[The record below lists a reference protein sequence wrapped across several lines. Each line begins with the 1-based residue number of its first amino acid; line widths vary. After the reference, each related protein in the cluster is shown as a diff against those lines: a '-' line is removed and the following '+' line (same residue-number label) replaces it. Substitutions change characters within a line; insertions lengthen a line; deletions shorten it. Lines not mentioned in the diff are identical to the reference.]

1 MLLSSLNSIKSRCH
15 LLKTS
20 ERQGMARLQ
29 FACSY
34 TCYSWHE
41 SELPVITEYALAVPF
56 WYFCVGGVRRNRE
69 LALCCNHSFRKG
81 FSRWSCFLWTKHLG
95 SSELSKGG
103 NCWSYK
109 MALFTY
115 LCYWRSHL
123 MWPELYVRSNL
134 SSSEPQNPGTK
145 LDASEPFP
153 WFVHASFPW
162 CCSRGLAGFCLSSPG
177 WLQHKSG
184 NHNHAAYSLKNKHPN
199 LVLPEL
205 AGKCPSA

>member
-1 MLLSSLNSIKSRCH
+1 MENANCYEPLLIKLCLCLWCSYSLFHVVGGKLDLAELLEFKIKTRTNTVLLSSLNSIKSRCH

-95 SSELSKGG
+95 PSELSKGG
-103 NCWSYK
+103 NC
-109 MALFTY
+109 
-115 LCYWRSHL
+115 
-123 MWPELYVRSNL
+123 
-134 SSSEPQNPGTK
+134 
-145 LDASEPFP
+145 
-153 WFVHASFPW
+153 
-162 CCSRGLAGFCLSSPG
+162 
-177 WLQHKSG
+177 
-184 NHNHAAYSLKNKHPN
+184 
-199 LVLPEL
+199 
-205 AGKCPSA
+205 